1 MRKRAGLVCVLL
13 GAALMLVALVLYGYN
28 RYEDQHAAEQAQTV
42 LQDLQQQIAP
52 LTAQDTQEPV
62 DLEQL
67 QDEMPVMDIDG
78 VEYMGYLEIP
88 DIELSLPVQSE
99 WSYAKL
105 KKTPCRECGSART
118 NDLVIA
124 AHNYASHFG
133 KLGTLSN
140 GAQVLLTDMEN
151 IRYTYTV
158 DKIVIL
164 EPTETAAV
172 RESDYDL
179 VLYTCTYGG
188 KTRIVVYCS
197 QTSVEYAEAA

>member
-13 GAALMLVALVLYGYN
+13 GGALLLVALVLYGYN

-52 LTAQDTQEPV
+52 LTEQDTQEPV

-67 QDEMPVMDIDG
+67 QDEMPVMEIDG

-140 GAQVLLTDMEN
+140 GAQVLLTDMDN

-197 QTSVEYAEAA
+197 QTSVEHAEAA